1 MNEMI
6 NKLLLAGDKLVPEM
20 HSRKPGFT
28 YSPCRPFTRNKE
40 RIEKSK
46 ETGDSRTLYQNQ
58 LDNAC
63 FQDDMVYG
71 DFKDLN
77 KGIKLNKVVD
87 KVLRDKA
94 FNIAKNPQ
102 YDGY

>member
-63 FQDDMVYG
+63 FQDDKVYG

-77 KGIKLNKVVD
+77 KGTKLNKVVD

>member
-28 YSPCRPFTRNKE
+28 YSPCRPFNRNKE

-63 FQDDMVYG
+63 F
-71 DFKDLN
+71 
-77 KGIKLNKVVD
+77 
-87 KVLRDKA
+87 
-94 FNIAKNPQ
+94 
-102 YDGY
+102 